1 MFPLPFAHGLPIG
14 QIFSPQIGSLIF
26 WKIIIDVAGNTVAM
40 SDIRN
45 SLQWIDNMQLL
56 NDWLDAVATNLGH
69 LCVPC
74 MVHASIAESLAV
86 PKEVAGETAMLLP
99 VESLELASPLVD

>member
-1 MFPLPFAHGLPIG
+1 M
-14 QIFSPQIGSLIF
+14 
-26 WKIIIDVAGNTVAM
+26 AGNTVPVF
-40 SDIRN
+40 DIRN
-45 SLQWIDNMQLL
+45 SSLQWINNMQLL

-86 PKEVAGETAMLLP
+86 PKEVVGEAKRQCSWLP